1 MEKTLSENK
10 MGVMPIGKLL
20 FTMSAPMVAS
30 MLFQAFYNIVDSMF
44 VARLSQDAMNAV
56 SLAFPIHTLEI
67 AFSGGTGV
75 GINAYLSRSLGEK
88 DYDKVNRI
96 AGTGIFLYIC
106 TALAFA
112 GLGLLVAGPYYR
124 FQTTN
129 ETIVRYGTAYVSI
142 CTGLA
147 FALFAQMCSE
157 RLLQATGRTNLA
169 MIPQITG
176 AVINMVMDPIL
187 IFGLFGFPR
196 LEVAGAA
203 VATVIGQSIAAV
215 IGFTLNIRKNP
226 EIRLSGKLIRP
237 NRRITAGIYR
247 IGVPSIIMQIS
258 GSVMN
263 FGLNK
268 ILIGFTEAATAA
280 LGAYYKIQS
289 FIFMPVMGMNNA
301 LVPIVSYNLGAG
313 KKDRVKKTAF
323 LSMGAAVCIMIIG
336 TLLFELIPGTLLGI
350 FTPSEE
356 LLRVGIRAFRIIAV
370 HFPVAAISIVSIS
383 LCQAMGKPMFALITS
398 VCRSLVFLLPS
409 AYLLSLT
416 GVLDNVWYSFLIGEL
431 ASIILIVIFLRKTF
445 RENGLTGRQPA

>member
-1 MEKTLSENK
+1 MENELRENK
-10 MGVMPIGKLL
+10 MGVMPVGKLL
-20 FTMSAPMVAS
+20 LTMSAPLVAS

-56 SLAFPIHTLEI
+56 SLAFPVHTLEI

-106 TALAFA
+106 TAIAFA
-112 GLGLLVAGPYYR
+112 AIGLLGAGAYYR

-129 ETIVRYGTAYVSI
+129 ETIIRYGTDYVSI

-147 FALFAQMCSE
+147 FALFAQMCAE
-157 RLLQATGRTNLA
+157 RLLQSTGRTNLA
-169 MIPQITG
+169 MISQITG
-176 AVINMVMDPIL
+176 AVINMILDPIL

-203 VATVIGQSIAAV
+203 VATIIGQSIAAI
-215 IGFTLNIRKNP
+215 IGFTLNIRKNS

-237 NRRITAGIYR
+237 NRRIAAGIYR
-247 IGVPSIIMQIS
+247 IGIPSIIMQIS
-258 GSVMN
+258 GSLMN
-263 FGLNK
+263 FFLNK

-301 LVPIVSYNLGAG
+301 VVPIVSYNLGAG
-313 KKDRVKKTAF
+313 KKERVRKSVV
-323 LSMGAAVCIMIIG
+323 LSILSAVGIMIIG
-336 TLLFELIPGTLLGI
+336 TLLFELIPQTLLGI
-350 FTPSEE
+350 FSPSEE
-356 LLRVGIRAFRIIAV
+356 LLRVGTRAFRIIAI
-370 HFPVAAISIVSIS
+370 HFPAAAISIVGISI
-383 LCQAMGKPMFALITS
+383 CQASGKPLFALITS
-398 VCRSLVFLLPS
+398 VSRSLLFLLPS

-416 GVLDNVWYSFLIGEL
+416 GVLDNVWYSFLIGEV
-431 ASIILIVIFLRKTF
+431 ASIILVVIFLRKAL
-445 RENGLTGRQPA
+445 RDTGVLEK